1 MLPIIIGS
9 VSLFLL
15 IITITICIVR
25 KKRSELKYDL
35 EKAEGKSE
43 ECEKLNNC
51 LSDKP
56 DVIGTQ

>member
-1 MLPIIIGS
+1 MLPVIIGP

-15 IITITICIVR
+15 IITITICVVR
-25 KKRSELKYDL
+25 KKRAELNYDL

>member
-9 VSLFLL
+9 ISLFLL

-25 KKRSELKYDL
+25 KNKSELKYDL
-35 EKAEGKSE
+35 EKAEVKSE